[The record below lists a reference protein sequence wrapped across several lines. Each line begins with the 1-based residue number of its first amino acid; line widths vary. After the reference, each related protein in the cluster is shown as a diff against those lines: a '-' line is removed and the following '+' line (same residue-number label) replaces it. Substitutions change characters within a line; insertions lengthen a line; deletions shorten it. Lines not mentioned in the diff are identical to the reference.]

1 MLLRGVRGA
10 TTVDEDSEENVMLAT
25 QELLEQM
32 VLQNGIQCEDIASV
46 FFTATPDITSAF
58 PARAARNMGWTNVP
72 LICFQEMDVKGA
84 LPRVIRILIQFN
96 TELSQAQIRH
106 QYLRNAVVLRAD
118 LT

>member
-1 MLLRGVRGA
+1 MRGVRGA